1 MAVVL
6 ASYCLCESGA
16 HVADFSGVKGANNIT
31 ALFNTPSKQFFQLQ
45 AQSNGKCLKLTE
57 SSGIYVDCSDRES
70 TVYFLN
76 GDSANNHNIVI
87 LGTSQCLDREHCHSS
102 SSNLRY
108 SACDHCGAIHWDIRS
123 DGSLREDNGK
133 NCIYSTSSTQAAVR
147 HCSDGFERFNPL
159 VLGNHFL
166 IKSVSRGDC
175 VSGGQFVDCDCA
187 PTFYVTGTPRNYNI
201 RLYVSGDSNGNI
213 CLDRE
218 HCHSS
223 TSNLRFSECSHCGAI
238 HWSIEGNKFG
248 EDGMKNCIN
257 RGSNDV
263 AYVSHCSDRHEPLSY
278 EIIPPQS
285 LDVESDKI
293 LARYFPDPNINQY
306 LNLDLTWGCRGIKLF
321 QYGPDRTVEVEV
333 VHFLPSSFPSGYYN
347 IQYMVTHIH
356 TNIPYQ
362 SFYTNEYILDRLDT
376 DPSHVTQINFRYGGI
391 GHNHNS
397 FGGLESEFLTNS
409 GPGAGVPL
417 PPQYYQQTVS
427 NIYSGFSV
435 ATNNWSLGETHH
447 AGQIFLYVAY
457 LYHVALYWNSNRY
470 CGQHSTKVAGDS
482 VL

>member
-1 MAVVL
+1 MKVTLAFVAVVL

-133 NCIYSTSSTQAAVR
+133 NCIYSTSSTQAAVQ

-159 VLGNHFL
+159 VLGNRFL

-187 PTFYVTGTPRNYNI
+187 PTFYVTGTPHNYNI
-201 RLYVSGDSNGNI
+201 RLHVSGDNSGNI
-213 CLDRE
+213 CLDRQ
-218 HCHSS
+218 HCHTSI
-223 TSNLRFSECSHCGAI
+223 SNLRFSECSHCGAK
-238 HWSIEGNKFG
+238 HWSIEGSAVG
-248 EDGMKNCIN
+248 EDEMNNCIN
-257 RGSNDV
+257 RGGNNE
-263 AYVSHCSDRHEPLSY
+263 AYMSRCSYGHEPLS
-278 EIIPPQS
+278 IPSQS
-285 LDVESDKI
+285 VNVESDKI
-293 LARYFPDPNINQY
+293 LATYFPNPVNKY
-306 LNLDLTWGCRGIKLF
+306 RSLDLTQRCRGLKLSRYS
-321 QYGPDRTVEVEV
+321 QDGTIEVEV
-333 VHFLPSSFPSGYYN
+333 VHFLPTPFQNPYNSNYN
-347 IQYMVTHIH
+347 IHYMVTHIH
-356 TNIPYQ
+356 MNIPYNLSYANQ
-362 SFYTNEYILDRLDT
+362 AILQYLSTNT
-376 DPSHVTQINFRYGGI
+376 SSVTQINF
-391 GHNHNS
+391 
-397 FGGLESEFLTNS
+397 
-409 GPGAGVPL
+409 
-417 PPQYYQQTVS
+417 
-427 NIYSGFSV
+427 
-435 ATNNWSLGETHH
+435 
-447 AGQIFLYVAY
+447 
-457 LYHVALYWNSNRY
+457 
-470 CGQHSTKVAGDS
+470 
-482 VL
+482 